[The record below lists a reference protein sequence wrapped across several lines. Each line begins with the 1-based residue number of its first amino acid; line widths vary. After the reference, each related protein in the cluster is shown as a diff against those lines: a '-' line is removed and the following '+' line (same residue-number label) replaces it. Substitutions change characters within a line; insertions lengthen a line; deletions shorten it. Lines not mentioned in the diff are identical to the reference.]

1 VWILCKRGRSVIRIL
16 AVVSLRTERFMS
28 VVQLPMESFWFLRAT
43 TQYHCCVAD
52 EENRFFGLWTHCTG
66 DASSLGAVRD
76 HTLLVF
82 L

>member
-1 VWILCKRGRSVIRIL
+1 VWISCKRGRSVIRIL

-28 VVQLPMESFWFLRAT
+28 VVQLPMEPFWFLRAA
-43 TQYHCCVAD
+43 TQYHSLVSD
-52 EENRFFGLWTHCTG
+52 EENRFPGLWTHCTG
-66 DASSLGAVRD
+66 DTSSLGVVQD